1 METKID
7 IAIKRLEMVTQWIS
21 NCDTKISFVL
31 TFYGV
36 AITILFTSGFDFY
49 KILHFEC
56 TGGSFLDII
65 HFFRMIICLVFFVLL
80 CSTFYYIFKTLKARV
95 EPNIKDSNIFFG
107 LIAKKEFEDF
117 QKEVDNETQEKLLKD
132 VYSQIYIN
140 SKIADEK
147 FLFYNKSLSS
157 LFWSLIV
164 CFILLVLNTFS

>member
-1 METKID
+1 METKIN

-31 TFYGV
+31 TFYGL

-56 TGGSFLDII
+56 AGGSFLDII
-65 HFFRMIICLVFFVLL
+65 HLFRLIICLVFFVLL
-80 CSTFYYIFKTLKARV
+80 CFTFYYIFKTLKARV
-95 EPNIKDSNIFFG
+95 EPNTKDSNIFFG
-107 LIAKKEFEDF
+107 LIAKKKFEEF
-117 QKEVDNETQEKLLKD
+117 QKEVDNETQEDFLKD
-132 VYSQIYIN
+132 INNQIYIN

-147 FLFYNKSLSS
+147 FLFYNKSLNS

-164 CFILLVLNTFS
+164 FFILLMLNTFS